1 MKRSKSSS
9 AQQPSNGN
17 VSDRERL
24 ELLRFDSDEAQK
36 QAIGVLI
43 ERGMLNLTSYKKEEW
58 LVRTSVARKLRE
70 LGVPF
75 DWVTENA

>member
-1 MKRSKSSS
+1 MKRSISSP

-36 QAIGVLI
+36 QAIGVLV